1 MFKMMCFLFGSIE
14 HDEIFKFLNDM
25 DIYIQPSLQEGLPR
39 AVLEALSM
47 GLPVIGSKTGGIPE
61 IVRKKDI
68 FKKRNVKQI
77 VNILENIDK
86 NELKEMSKYSFEK
99 IKEFDVEKLDNI
111 RKEFYK

>member
-99 IKEFDVEKLDNI
+99 IKEFDVEKLDKI

>member
-1 MFKMMCFLFGSIE
+1 MMWFLFGSIE

-99 IKEFDVEKLDNI
+99 IKEFDVEKLDKI

>member
-99 IKEFDVEKLDNI
+99 IKEFDVEKLDNV

>member
-1 MFKMMCFLFGSIE
+1 MMWFLFGSIE

-61 IVRKKDI
+61 IVGKKDI

-111 RKEFYK
+111 RKEF

>member
-1 MFKMMCFLFGSIE
+1 MMCFLFGSIE

>member
-1 MFKMMCFLFGSIE
+1 MCFLFGSIE

>member
-1 MFKMMCFLFGSIE
+1 MCFLFGSIE

-99 IKEFDVEKLDNI
+99 IKEFDVEKLDKI

>member
-1 MFKMMCFLFGSIE
+1 MMWYLFGTIK
-14 HDEIFKFLNDM
+14 HNEIFSFLNNM
-25 DIYIQPSLQEGLPR
+25 DLYIQPSLQEGLPR

>member
-1 MFKMMCFLFGSIE
+1 MMWFLFGSIE

>member
-77 VNILENIDK
+77 VNILENIGK

>member
-1 MFKMMCFLFGSIE
+1 MMWYLFGSIE
-14 HDEIFKFLNDM
+14 HDKIFKFLNDM
-25 DIYIQPSLQEGLPR
+25 DIYVQPSLQEGLPR

-86 NELKEMSKYSFEK
+86 NELEEMSKYSFEK
-99 IKEFDVEKLDNI
+99 IKEFDVEKLDKI